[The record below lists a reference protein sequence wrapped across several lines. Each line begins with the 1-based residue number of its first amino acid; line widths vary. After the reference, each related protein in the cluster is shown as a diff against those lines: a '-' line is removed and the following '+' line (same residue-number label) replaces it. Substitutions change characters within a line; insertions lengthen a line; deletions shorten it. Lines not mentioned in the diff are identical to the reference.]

1 MNDKQRQVLEG
12 LIAGKTYRE
21 IATEMNLTFQ
31 RCHQLAQ
38 EAIRGQRTGRRG
50 PRAVKCMA
58 FQVLYEWLLSHNM
71 TCQALAKETG
81 IHPVVLSKLF
91 HGKSRGRIGT
101 LVKISNYT
109 WIPIEELARSSARED
124 ESGDS
129 DD

>member
-1 MNDKQRQVLEG
+1 MNDKQKQVLEG

-21 IATEMNLTFQ
+21 IAAEMDLTFQ

-38 EAIRGQRTGRRG
+38 EAIRGQRTGRR
-50 PRAVKCMA
+50 VKCVA
-58 FQVLYEWLLSHNM
+58 FQVLYEWLLSRNM

-101 LVKISNYT
+101 LMKISDYT
-109 WIPIEELARSSARED
+109 GIPIEELARSSARED